1 MALAFACVSALMV
14 PVSLCGVHEQKLL
27 GRTSFG
33 EYVGATWE
41 LMRSQAFF
49 FVVLWQFL
57 NPAIQSAGTS
67 ASTSSSSATRNLSTP
82 LRRRGTT
89 GTSRRPPRPTSR
101 SSGRA
106 SARCRSR
113 S

>member
-49 FVVLWQFL
+49 FVEG
-57 NPAIQSAGTS
+57 QSWVTS
-67 ASTSSSSATRNLSTP
+67 DLGYGIVGRLTTVHYSA
-82 LRRRGTT
+82 
-89 GTSRRPPRPTSR
+89 PPRR
-101 SSGRA
+101 
-106 SARCRSR
+106 
-113 S
+113 